1 MKNGKKLSNLRCRMT
16 KVKVVSKDVGAKENG
31 TRA

>member
-1 MKNGKKLSNLRCRMT
+1 MKNGKKLSNSGCRMT
-16 KVKVVSKDVGAKENG
+16 KAKVVLKNVGAKENG

>member
-1 MKNGKKLSNLRCRMT
+1 MKNGKKLSNLRCRT
-16 KVKVVSKDVGAKENG
+16 SKAKVVSKDVGGKENG